1 MWGILILN
9 PSLHFYLYNNQ
20 KIYPKSP
27 WRSSIIY
34 YPVVTKMFPKNEHLL
49 LMRTYTYAFTYTIS
63 CCYFFFFIVSVQ
75 PENVFCSYFTGF
87 FLFPKWFYC
96 FCRIN
101 QFFLLKMFVNMA
113 LNHVWLLL
121 KKSRLLTWHELNE
134 WILMFI

>member
-20 KIYPKSP
+20 KIYLKSP
-27 WRSSIIY
+27 WRSPIIY
-34 YPVVTKMFPKNEHLL
+34 YLVVTKKFPKNEHLL

-63 CCYFFFFIVSVQ
+63 CCYFFFLLCLFSLKM
-75 PENVFCSYFTGF
+75 YFVLISQFF

-96 FCRIN
+96 FCRMN